1 MVKEH
6 IDIIECPR
14 DAMQGIKQFIPTEM
28 KIRYINSL
36 MSVGFHTIDF
46 GSFVSPKAIP
56 QMKDTS
62 LVIDGIDTKYNTNLL
77 AIVANKRGADDAL
90 CFEKITHLGYPFSIS
105 EIFQNRNTNHSI
117 EDSKLVLD
125 YIFNKCQKK
134 SKSLVV
140 YLSMAFGNPYGE
152 PWELDLVSK
161 HVDFLVKMGVKVIS
175 LSDTIGI
182 ATNNKVGEIFKVLT
196 NQYTSVEF
204 GAHLHVLPTDGY
216 DKISEAYKNG
226 CRRFDGVI
234 MGYGGCPM
242 ASNKLMGNLPTE
254 KILNFIESKNIN
266 STINPLNFESAYNF
280 SKKVFS

>member
-1 MVKEH
+1 MAKEH
-6 IDIIECPR
+6 INIIECPR

-77 AIVANKRGADDAL
+77 AIVGNKRGADDAL

-105 EIFQNRNTNHSI
+105 EIFQNRNTNRSI
-117 EDSKLVLD
+117 EDSKFVLD
-125 YIFNKCQKK
+125 YLINKCQKK

-152 PWELDLVSK
+152 PWDIDIVMNYIS
-161 HVDFLVKMGVKVIS
+161 FLIGMGVKIIS

-182 ATNNKVGEIFKVLT
+182 ATNDNIGKIFKILT
-196 NQYTSVEF
+196 NQYSDVEF
-204 GAHLHVLPTDGY
+204 GAHLHVLPSEGLS
-216 DKISEAYKNG
+216 KINSAFENG

-234 MGYGGCPM
+234 KGFGGCPM
-242 ASNKLMGNLPTE
+242 ASEKLMGNLPTE
-254 KILNFIESKNIN
+254 KIINFIESKRLVT
-266 STINPLNFESAYNF
+266 SINPLNFESAYNF

>member
-1 MVKEH
+1 MAKEH

-77 AIVANKRGADDAL
+77 AIVANKRGIDDAL
-90 CFEKITHLGYPFSIS
+90 CHEKITHLGYPFSIS
-105 EIFQNRNTNHSI
+105 EIFQNRNTNRSI
-117 EDSKLVLD
+117 EDSKFVLD
-125 YIFNKCQKK
+125 YLINKCQKK

-152 PWELDLVSK
+152 PWDIDIVMNYIS
-161 HVDFLVKMGVKVIS
+161 FLIGMGVKIIS

-182 ATNNKVGEIFKVLT
+182 ATDDNIGKIFKILT
-196 NQYTSVEF
+196 NQYSDVEF
-204 GAHLHVLPTDGY
+204 GAHLHVLPSGGLS
-216 DKISEAYKNG
+216 KINSAFENG

-234 MGYGGCPM
+234 KGFGGCPM
-242 ASNKLMGNLPTE
+242 ASEKLMGNLPTE
-254 KILNFIESKNIN
+254 KIINFIESKKLVT
-266 STINPLNFESAYNF
+266 SINPLNFESAYNF

>member
-280 SKKVFS
+280 SKKVFN

>member
-1 MVKEH
+1 MAKEH

-14 DAMQGIKQFIPTEM
+14 DAMQGIKQFIPTEI

-105 EIFQNRNTNHSI
+105 EIFQNRNTNRSI
-117 EDSKLVLD
+117 EDSKFVLD
-125 YIFNKCQKK
+125 YLINKCQKK

-152 PWELDLVSK
+152 PWDIDIVMNYIS
-161 HVDFLVKMGVKVIS
+161 FLIGMGVKIIS

-182 ATNNKVGEIFKVLT
+182 ATNDNIGKIFKILT
-196 NQYTSVEF
+196 NQYSDVEF
-204 GAHLHVLPTDGY
+204 GAHLHVLPSEGLS
-216 DKISEAYKNG
+216 KINSAFENG

-234 MGYGGCPM
+234 KGFGGCPM
-242 ASNKLMGNLPTE
+242 ASEKLMGNLPTE
-254 KILNFIESKNIN
+254 KIINFIESKRLVT
-266 STINPLNFESAYNF
+266 SINPLNFESAYNF

>member
-105 EIFQNRNTNHSI
+105 EIFQNRNTNRSI
-117 EDSKLVLD
+117 EDSKFVLD
-125 YIFNKCQKK
+125 YLINKCQKK

-152 PWELDLVSK
+152 PWDIDIVMNYIS
-161 HVDFLVKMGVKVIS
+161 FLIGMGVKIIS

-182 ATNNKVGEIFKVLT
+182 ATNDNIGKIFKILT
-196 NQYTSVEF
+196 NQYSDVEF
-204 GAHLHVLPTDGY
+204 GAHLHVLPSEGLS
-216 DKISEAYKNG
+216 KINSAFENG

-234 MGYGGCPM
+234 KGFGGCPM
-242 ASNKLMGNLPTE
+242 ASEKLMGNLPTE
-254 KILNFIESKNIN
+254 KIINFIESKKLVT
-266 STINPLNFESAYNF
+266 SINPLNFESAYNF

>member
-46 GSFVSPKAIP
+46 GSFVSPKSIP

-182 ATNNKVGEIFKVLT
+182 ATNDKVGEIFKVLT

-280 SKKVFS
+280 SKKVFN

>member
-1 MVKEH
+1 MAKEH

-56 QMKDTS
+56 QMNDTS

-105 EIFQNRNTNHSI
+105 EIFQNRNTNRSI
-117 EDSKLVLD
+117 EDSKFVLD
-125 YIFNKCQKK
+125 YLINKCQKK

-152 PWELDLVSK
+152 PWDIDIVMNYIS
-161 HVDFLVKMGVKVIS
+161 FLIGIGVKIIS

-182 ATNNKVGEIFKVLT
+182 ATDDNIGKIFKILT
-196 NQYTSVEF
+196 NQYSDVEF
-204 GAHLHVLPTDGY
+204 GAHLHVLPSEGLS
-216 DKISEAYKNG
+216 KINSAFENG

-234 MGYGGCPM
+234 KGFGGCPM
-242 ASNKLMGNLPTE
+242 ASEKLMGNLPTE
-254 KILNFIESKNIN
+254 KIINFIESKKLVT
-266 STINPLNFESAYNF
+266 SINPLNFESAYNF

>member
-1 MVKEH
+1 MAKEY

-105 EIFQNRNTNHSI
+105 EIFQNRNTNRSI
-117 EDSKLVLD
+117 EDSKFVLD
-125 YIFNKCQKK
+125 YLINKCQKK

-152 PWELDLVSK
+152 PWDIDIVMNYIS
-161 HVDFLVKMGVKVIS
+161 FLIGMGVKIIS

-182 ATNNKVGEIFKVLT
+182 ATNDNIGKIFKILT
-196 NQYTSVEF
+196 NQYSDVEF
-204 GAHLHVLPTDGY
+204 GAHLHVLPSEGLS
-216 DKISEAYKNG
+216 KINSAFENG

-234 MGYGGCPM
+234 KGFGGCPM
-242 ASNKLMGNLPTE
+242 ASEKLMGNLPTE
-254 KILNFIESKNIN
+254 KIINFIESKRLVT
-266 STINPLNFESAYNF
+266 SINPLNFESAYNF

>member
-1 MVKEH
+1 MAKEH

-105 EIFQNRNTNHSI
+105 EIFQNRNTNRSI
-117 EDSKLVLD
+117 EDSKFVLD
-125 YIFNKCQKK
+125 YLINKCQKK

-152 PWELDLVSK
+152 PWDIDIVMNYIS
-161 HVDFLVKMGVKVIS
+161 FLIGMGVKIIS

-182 ATNNKVGEIFKVLT
+182 ATDDNIGKIFKILT
-196 NQYTSVEF
+196 NQYSDVEF
-204 GAHLHVLPTDGY
+204 GAHLHVLPSEGLS
-216 DKISEAYKNG
+216 KINSAFENG

-234 MGYGGCPM
+234 KGFGGCPM
-242 ASNKLMGNLPTE
+242 ASEKLMGNLPTE
-254 KILNFIESKNIN
+254 KIINFIESKRLVT
-266 STINPLNFESAYNF
+266 SINPLNFESAYNF

>member
-14 DAMQGIKQFIPTEM
+14 DAMQGIKQFIPTEI

-46 GSFVSPKAIP
+46 GSFVSPKSIP

-182 ATNNKVGEIFKVLT
+182 ATNDKVGEIFKVLT

-280 SKKVFS
+280 SKKVFN

>member
-14 DAMQGIKQFIPTEM
+14 DAMQGIKQFIPTEI

-46 GSFVSPKAIP
+46 GSFVSPKSIP

-161 HVDFLVKMGVKVIS
+161 HVDFLVKMGVKVVS

>member
-1 MVKEH
+1 MAKEH
-6 IDIIECPR
+6 INIIECPR

-105 EIFQNRNTNHSI
+105 EIFQNRNTNRSI
-117 EDSKLVLD
+117 EDSKFVLD
-125 YIFNKCQKK
+125 YLINKCQKK

-152 PWELDLVSK
+152 PWDIDIVMNYIS
-161 HVDFLVKMGVKVIS
+161 FLIGIGVKIIS

-182 ATNNKVGEIFKVLT
+182 ATDDNIGKIFKILT
-196 NQYTSVEF
+196 NQYSDVEF
-204 GAHLHVLPTDGY
+204 GAHLHVLPSEGLS
-216 DKISEAYKNG
+216 KINSAFENG

-234 MGYGGCPM
+234 KGFGGCPM
-242 ASNKLMGNLPTE
+242 ASEKLMGNLPTE
-254 KILNFIESKNIN
+254 KIINFIESKKLVT
-266 STINPLNFESAYNF
+266 SINPLNFESAYNF

>member
-1 MVKEH
+1 MAKEH

-105 EIFQNRNTNHSI
+105 EIFQNRNTNRSI
-117 EDSKLVLD
+117 EDSKFVLD
-125 YIFNKCQKK
+125 YLINKCQNK

-152 PWELDLVSK
+152 PWDIDIVMNYIS
-161 HVDFLVKMGVKVIS
+161 FLIGIGVNTIS

-182 ATNNKVGEIFKVLT
+182 ATDDNIGKIFKILT
-196 NQYTSVEF
+196 NQYSDVEF
-204 GAHLHVLPTDGY
+204 GAHLHVLPSKGLS
-216 DKISEAYKNG
+216 KINSAFENG

-234 MGYGGCPM
+234 KGFGGCPM
-242 ASNKLMGNLPTE
+242 ASEKLMGNLPTE
-254 KILNFIESKNIN
+254 KIINFIESKKLVT
-266 STINPLNFESAYNF
+266 SINPLNFESAYNF

>member
-1 MVKEH
+1 MAKEY
-6 IDIIECPR
+6 INIIECPR

-105 EIFQNRNTNHSI
+105 EIFQNRNTNRSI
-117 EDSKLVLD
+117 EDSKFVLD
-125 YIFNKCQKK
+125 YLINKCQKK

-152 PWELDLVSK
+152 PWDIDIVMNYIS
-161 HVDFLVKMGVKVIS
+161 FLIGKGVNIIS

-182 ATNNKVGEIFKVLT
+182 ATDDNIGKIFKILT
-196 NQYTSVEF
+196 NQYSDVEF
-204 GAHLHVLPTDGY
+204 GAHLHVLPSEGLS
-216 DKISEAYKNG
+216 KINSAFENG

-234 MGYGGCPM
+234 KGFGGCPM
-242 ASNKLMGNLPTE
+242 ASEKLMGNLPTE
-254 KILNFIESKNIN
+254 KIINFIESKKLVT
-266 STINPLNFESAYNF
+266 SINPLNFESAYNF

>member
-182 ATNNKVGEIFKVLT
+182 ATNDKVGEIFKVLT

-280 SKKVFS
+280 SKKVFN

>member
-1 MVKEH
+1 
-6 IDIIECPR
+6 
-14 DAMQGIKQFIPTEM
+14 MQGIKQFISTKM

-46 GSFVSPKAIP
+46 GSFVSPKSIP

-204 GAHLHVLPTDGY
+204 GAHLHILPTDGY
-216 DKISEAYKNG
+216 DKINEAYKNG

>member
-1 MVKEH
+1 MAKEY
-6 IDIIECPR
+6 INIIECPR

-105 EIFQNRNTNHSI
+105 EIFQNRNTNRSI
-117 EDSKLVLD
+117 EDSKFVLD
-125 YIFNKCQKK
+125 YLINKCQKK

-152 PWELDLVSK
+152 PWDIDIVMNYIS
-161 HVDFLVKMGVKVIS
+161 FLIGIGVKIIS

-182 ATNNKVGEIFKVLT
+182 ATDDNIGKIFKILT
-196 NQYTSVEF
+196 NQYSDVEF
-204 GAHLHVLPTDGY
+204 GAHLHVLPSEGLS
-216 DKISEAYKNG
+216 KINSAFENG

-234 MGYGGCPM
+234 KGFGGCPM
-242 ASNKLMGNLPTE
+242 ASEKLMGNLPTE
-254 KILNFIESKNIN
+254 KIINFIESKKLVT
-266 STINPLNFESAYNF
+266 SINPLNFESAYNF

>member
-1 MVKEH
+1 MAKEH

-105 EIFQNRNTNHSI
+105 EIFQNRNTNRSI
-117 EDSKLVLD
+117 EDSKFVLD
-125 YIFNKCQKK
+125 YLINKCQKK

-152 PWELDLVSK
+152 PWDIDIVMNYIS
-161 HVDFLVKMGVKVIS
+161 FLIGMGVKIIS

-182 ATNNKVGEIFKVLT
+182 ATNDNIGKIFKILT
-196 NQYTSVEF
+196 NQYRDVEF
-204 GAHLHVLPTDGY
+204 GAHLHVLPSEGLS
-216 DKISEAYKNG
+216 KINSAFENG

-234 MGYGGCPM
+234 KGFGGCPM
-242 ASNKLMGNLPTE
+242 ASEKLMGNLPTE
-254 KILNFIESKNIN
+254 KIINFIESKRLVT
-266 STINPLNFESAYNF
+266 SINPLNFESAYNF

>member
-14 DAMQGIKQFIPTEM
+14 DAMQGIKQFIPTEI

-46 GSFVSPKAIP
+46 GSFVSPKSIP

-204 GAHLHVLPTDGY
+204 GAHLHILPTDGY
-216 DKISEAYKNG
+216 DKINEAYKNG
-226 CRRFDGVI
+226 SRRFDGVI
-234 MGYGGCPM
+234 MVYVGCPM

>member
-1 MVKEH
+1 MAKEH
-6 IDIIECPR
+6 INIIECPR

-36 MSVGFHTIDF
+36 ISVGFHTIDF

-77 AIVANKRGADDAL
+77 AIVGNKRGADDAL

-125 YIFNKCQKK
+125 YIFNKCQKN

-161 HVDFLVKMGVKVIS
+161 HVDFLVKMGIKVIS

-182 ATNNKVGEIFKVLT
+182 ATNDKVGEIFKVLT

-204 GAHLHVLPTDGY
+204 GAHLHVLPKDGY
-216 DKISEAYKNG
+216 DKINEAYKNG

-254 KILNFIESKNIN
+254 KILNFIKSKNIN

>member
-1 MVKEH
+1 MAKEH

-105 EIFQNRNTNHSI
+105 EIFQNRNTNRSI
-117 EDSKLVLD
+117 EDSKFVLD
-125 YIFNKCQKK
+125 YLINKCQKK

-152 PWELDLVSK
+152 PWDIDIVINYIS
-161 HVDFLVKMGVKVIS
+161 FLIGMGVKIIS

-182 ATNNKVGEIFKVLT
+182 ATNDNIGKIFKILT
-196 NQYTSVEF
+196 NQYSDVEF
-204 GAHLHVLPTDGY
+204 GAHLHVLPSEGLS
-216 DKISEAYKNG
+216 KINSAFENG

-234 MGYGGCPM
+234 KGFGGCPM
-242 ASNKLMGNLPTE
+242 ASEKLMGNLPTE
-254 KILNFIESKNIN
+254 KIINFIESKRLVT
-266 STINPLNFESAYNF
+266 SINPLNFESAYNF

>member
-1 MVKEH
+1 MAKEH

-105 EIFQNRNTNHSI
+105 EIFQNRNTNRSI
-117 EDSKLVLD
+117 EDSKFVLD
-125 YIFNKCQKK
+125 YLINKCQKK

-152 PWELDLVSK
+152 PWDIDIVMNYIS
-161 HVDFLVKMGVKVIS
+161 FLIGMGVKIIS

-182 ATNNKVGEIFKVLT
+182 ATDDNIGKIFKILT
-196 NQYTSVEF
+196 NQYSDVEF
-204 GAHLHVLPTDGY
+204 GAHLHVLPSEGLS
-216 DKISEAYKNG
+216 KINSAFENG

-234 MGYGGCPM
+234 NGFGGCPM
-242 ASNKLMGNLPTE
+242 ASEKLMGNLPTE
-254 KILNFIESKNIN
+254 KIINFIESKKLVT
-266 STINPLNFESAYNF
+266 SINPLNFESAYNF

>member
-1 MVKEH
+1 MAKEH
-6 IDIIECPR
+6 IYIIECPR

-105 EIFQNRNTNHSI
+105 EIFQNRNTNRSI
-117 EDSKLVLD
+117 EDSKFVLD
-125 YIFNKCQKK
+125 YLINKCQKK

-152 PWELDLVSK
+152 PWDIDIVMNYIS
-161 HVDFLVKMGVKVIS
+161 FLIGIGVKIIS

-182 ATNNKVGEIFKVLT
+182 ATDDNIGMIFKILT
-196 NQYTSVEF
+196 NQYSDVEF
-204 GAHLHVLPTDGY
+204 GAHLHVLPSEGLS
-216 DKISEAYKNG
+216 KINSAFENG

-234 MGYGGCPM
+234 KGFGGCPM
-242 ASNKLMGNLPTE
+242 ASEKLMGNLPTE
-254 KILNFIESKNIN
+254 KIINFIESKKLVT
-266 STINPLNFESAYNF
+266 SINPLNFESAYNF

>member
-14 DAMQGIKQFIPTEM
+14 DAMQGIKQFIPTEI

-46 GSFVSPKAIP
+46 GSFVSPKSIP

-105 EIFQNRNTNHSI
+105 EIFQNRNTNRSI
-117 EDSKLVLD
+117 EDSKFVLD
-125 YIFNKCQKK
+125 YLINKCQKK

-152 PWELDLVSK
+152 PWDIDIVMNYIS
-161 HVDFLVKMGVKVIS
+161 FLIGMGVKIIS

-182 ATNNKVGEIFKVLT
+182 ATNDNIGKIFKILT
-196 NQYTSVEF
+196 NQYSDVEF
-204 GAHLHVLPTDGY
+204 GAHLHVLPSEGLS
-216 DKISEAYKNG
+216 KINSAFENG

-234 MGYGGCPM
+234 KGFGGCPM
-242 ASNKLMGNLPTE
+242 ASEKLMGNLPTE
-254 KILNFIESKNIN
+254 KIINFIESKRLVT
-266 STINPLNFESAYNF
+266 SINPLNFESAYNF

>member
-1 MVKEH
+1 MAKEH

-105 EIFQNRNTNHSI
+105 EIFQNRNTNRSI
-117 EDSKLVLD
+117 EDSKFVLD
-125 YIFNKCQKK
+125 YLINKCQKK

-152 PWELDLVSK
+152 PWDIDIVMNYIS
-161 HVDFLVKMGVKVIS
+161 FLIGMGVKIIS

-182 ATNNKVGEIFKVLT
+182 ATDDNIGKIFKILT
-196 NQYTSVEF
+196 NQYSDVEF
-204 GAHLHVLPTDGY
+204 GAHLHVLPSEGLS
-216 DKISEAYKNG
+216 KINSAFENG

-234 MGYGGCPM
+234 KGFGGCPM
-242 ASNKLMGNLPTE
+242 ASEKLMGNLPTE
-254 KILNFIESKNIN
+254 KIINFIESKKLVT
-266 STINPLNFESAYNF
+266 SINPLNFESAYNF

>member
-1 MVKEH
+1 MAKEH
-6 IDIIECPR
+6 IYIIECPR

-105 EIFQNRNTNHSI
+105 EIFQNRNTNRSI
-117 EDSKLVLD
+117 EDSKFVLD
-125 YIFNKCQKK
+125 YLINKCQKK

-152 PWELDLVSK
+152 PWDIDIVMNYIS
-161 HVDFLVKMGVKVIS
+161 FLIGMGVKIIS

-182 ATNNKVGEIFKVLT
+182 ATDDNIGKIFKILT
-196 NQYTSVEF
+196 NQYSDVEF
-204 GAHLHVLPTDGY
+204 GAHLHVLPSEGLS
-216 DKISEAYKNG
+216 KINSAFENG

-234 MGYGGCPM
+234 KGFGGCPM
-242 ASNKLMGNLPTE
+242 ASEKLMGNLPTE
-254 KILNFIESKNIN
+254 KIINFIESKKLVT
-266 STINPLNFESAYNF
+266 SINPLNFESAYNF

>member
-1 MVKEH
+1 MAKEH

-105 EIFQNRNTNHSI
+105 EIFQNRNTNRSI
-117 EDSKLVLD
+117 EDSKFVLD
-125 YIFNKCQKK
+125 YLINKCQKK

-152 PWELDLVSK
+152 PWDIDIVMNYIS
-161 HVDFLVKMGVKVIS
+161 FLIGKGVNIIS

-182 ATNNKVGEIFKVLT
+182 ATDDNIGKIFKILT
-196 NQYTSVEF
+196 NQYSDVEF
-204 GAHLHVLPTDGY
+204 GAHLHVLPSEGLS
-216 DKISEAYKNG
+216 KINSAFENG

-234 MGYGGCPM
+234 KGFGGCPM
-242 ASNKLMGNLPTE
+242 ASEKLMGNLPTE
-254 KILNFIESKNIN
+254 KIINFIESKNLVT
-266 STINPLNFESAYNF
+266 SINPLNFESAYNF

>member
-1 MVKEH
+1 MAKEH

-77 AIVANKRGADDAL
+77 AIVANKRGADDSL

-105 EIFQNRNTNHSI
+105 EIFQNRNTNRSI
-117 EDSKLVLD
+117 EDSKFVLD
-125 YIFNKCQKK
+125 YLINKCQKK

-152 PWELDLVSK
+152 PWDIDIVMNYIS
-161 HVDFLVKMGVKVIS
+161 FLIGMGVKIIS

-182 ATNNKVGEIFKVLT
+182 ATNDNIGKIFKILT
-196 NQYTSVEF
+196 NQYSDVEF
-204 GAHLHVLPTDGY
+204 GAHLHVLPSEGLS
-216 DKISEAYKNG
+216 KINSAFENG

-234 MGYGGCPM
+234 KGFGGCPM
-242 ASNKLMGNLPTE
+242 ASEKLMGNLPTE
-254 KILNFIESKNIN
+254 KIINFIESKRLVT
-266 STINPLNFESAYNF
+266 SINPLNFESAYNF

>member
-105 EIFQNRNTNHSI
+105 EIFQNRNTNRSI
-117 EDSKLVLD
+117 EDSKFVLD
-125 YIFNKCQKK
+125 YLINKCQKK

-152 PWELDLVSK
+152 PWDIDIVMNYIS
-161 HVDFLVKMGVKVIS
+161 FLIGMGVKIIS

-182 ATNNKVGEIFKVLT
+182 ATNDNIGKIFKILT
-196 NQYTSVEF
+196 NQYSDVEF
-204 GAHLHVLPTDGY
+204 GAHLHVLPSEGLS
-216 DKISEAYKNG
+216 KINSAFENG

-234 MGYGGCPM
+234 KGFGGCPM
-242 ASNKLMGNLPTE
+242 ASEKLMGNLPTE
-254 KILNFIESKNIN
+254 KIINFIESKRLVT
-266 STINPLNFESAYNF
+266 SINPLNFESAYNF

>member
-1 MVKEH
+1 MAKEY
-6 IDIIECPR
+6 INIIECPR

-105 EIFQNRNTNHSI
+105 EIFQNRNTNRSI
-117 EDSKLVLD
+117 EDSKFVLD
-125 YIFNKCQKK
+125 YLINKCQKK

-152 PWELDLVSK
+152 PWDIDIVMNYIS
-161 HVDFLVKMGVKVIS
+161 FLIGMGVKIIS

-182 ATNNKVGEIFKVLT
+182 ATDDNIGKIFKILT
-196 NQYTSVEF
+196 NQYSDVEF
-204 GAHLHVLPTDGY
+204 GAHLHVLPSEGLS
-216 DKISEAYKNG
+216 KINSAFENG

-234 MGYGGCPM
+234 KGFGGCPM
-242 ASNKLMGNLPTE
+242 ASEKLMGNLPTE
-254 KILNFIESKNIN
+254 KIINFIESKKLVT
-266 STINPLNFESAYNF
+266 SINPLNFESAYNF

>member
-1 MVKEH
+1 MAKEH

-105 EIFQNRNTNHSI
+105 EIFQNRNTNRSI
-117 EDSKLVLD
+117 EDSKFVLD
-125 YIFNKCQKK
+125 YLINKCQKK

-152 PWELDLVSK
+152 PWDIDIVMNYIS
-161 HVDFLVKMGVKVIS
+161 FLIGKGVNIIS

-182 ATNNKVGEIFKVLT
+182 ATDDNIGKIFKILT
-196 NQYTSVEF
+196 NQYSDVEF
-204 GAHLHVLPTDGY
+204 GAHLHVLPSEGLS
-216 DKISEAYKNG
+216 KINSAFENG

-234 MGYGGCPM
+234 KGFGGCPM
-242 ASNKLMGNLPTE
+242 ASEKLMGNLPTE
-254 KILNFIESKNIN
+254 KIINFIESKKLVT
-266 STINPLNFESAYNF
+266 SINPLNFESAYNF

>member
-1 MVKEH
+1 MAKEH

-105 EIFQNRNTNHSI
+105 EIFQNRNTNRSI
-117 EDSKLVLD
+117 EDSKFVLD
-125 YIFNKCQKK
+125 YLINKCQKK

-152 PWELDLVSK
+152 PWDIDIVMNYIS
-161 HVDFLVKMGVKVIS
+161 FLIGIGVKIIS

-182 ATNNKVGEIFKVLT
+182 ATDDNIGKIFKILT
-196 NQYTSVEF
+196 NQYSDVEF
-204 GAHLHVLPTDGY
+204 GAHLHVLPSEGLS
-216 DKISEAYKNG
+216 KINSAFENG

-234 MGYGGCPM
+234 KGFGGCPM
-242 ASNKLMGNLPTE
+242 ASEKLMGNLPTE
-254 KILNFIESKNIN
+254 KIINFIESKKLVT
-266 STINPLNFESAYNF
+266 SINPLNFESAYNF

>member
-1 MVKEH
+1 MAKEH

-56 QMKDTS
+56 QMNDTS

-105 EIFQNRNTNHSI
+105 EIFQNRNTNRSI
-117 EDSKLVLD
+117 EDSKFVLD
-125 YIFNKCQKK
+125 YLINKCQKK

-152 PWELDLVSK
+152 PWDIDIVMNYIS
-161 HVDFLVKMGVKVIS
+161 FLIGMGVKIIS

-182 ATNNKVGEIFKVLT
+182 ATNDNIGKIFKILT
-196 NQYTSVEF
+196 NQYSDVEF
-204 GAHLHVLPTDGY
+204 GAHLHVLPSEGLS
-216 DKISEAYKNG
+216 KINSAFENG

-234 MGYGGCPM
+234 KGFGGCPM
-242 ASNKLMGNLPTE
+242 ASEKLMGNLPTE
-254 KILNFIESKNIN
+254 KIINFIESKKLVT
-266 STINPLNFESAYNF
+266 SINPLNFESAYNF

>member
-1 MVKEH
+1 MAKEH

-105 EIFQNRNTNHSI
+105 EIFQNRNTNRSI
-117 EDSKLVLD
+117 EDSKFVLD
-125 YIFNKCQKK
+125 YLINKCQKK

-152 PWELDLVSK
+152 PWDIDIVMNYIS
-161 HVDFLVKMGVKVIS
+161 FLIGMGVKIIS

-182 ATNNKVGEIFKVLT
+182 ATNDNIGKIFKILT
-196 NQYTSVEF
+196 NQYSDVEF
-204 GAHLHVLPTDGY
+204 GAHLHVLPSEGLS
-216 DKISEAYKNG
+216 KINSAFENG

-234 MGYGGCPM
+234 KGFGGCPM
-242 ASNKLMGNLPTE
+242 ASEKLMGNLPTE
-254 KILNFIESKNIN
+254 KIINFIESKRLVT
-266 STINPLNFESAYNF
+266 SINPLNFESAYNF